1 MANRLINPTRG
12 PIPRSISNNKNIMN
26 KNIDIIPGQ
35 DKFLQLHIE
44 DLSKLTMN
52 EIQKRKPQDRE
63 SSIAPIVISASI
75 TGFIVGV
82 IAAYCIGLLPN

>member
-1 MANRLINPTRG
+1 
-12 PIPRSISNNKNIMN
+12 MN
-26 KNIDIIPGQ
+26 TMYNNIDIIAGQ
-35 DKFLQLHIE
+35 DKFLQLHITE
-44 DLSKLTMN
+44 LSKLTMN
-52 EIQKRKPQDRE
+52 EIQKRKPERE